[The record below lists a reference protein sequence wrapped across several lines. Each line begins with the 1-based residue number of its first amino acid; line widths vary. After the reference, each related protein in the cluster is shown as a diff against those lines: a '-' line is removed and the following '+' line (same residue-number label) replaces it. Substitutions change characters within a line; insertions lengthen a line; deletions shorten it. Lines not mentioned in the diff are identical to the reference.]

1 MRRAAR
7 ALKRRASTVT
17 GLLAVL
23 ALVSLP
29 IEVTIRLVEQPVV
42 APAPVVSV
50 LLIASCLLLLGSG
63 LGLRRLE
70 AARTGAP
77 RPTPS
82 A

>member
-1 MRRAAR
+1 MRWPPR
-7 ALKRRASTVT
+7 ALERWASTGT

-29 IEVTIRLVEQPVV
+29 LEVTVQLVEHPVA
-42 APAPVVSV
+42 APAPVVS
-50 LLIASCLLLLGSG
+50 LLLVGSCLLLLGSG
-63 LGLRRLE
+63 LELRRLE
-70 AARTGAP
+70 GARLDAP

>member
-1 MRRAAR
+1 MRWAPRAR
-7 ALKRRASTVT
+7 QRWASTVT
-17 GLLAVL
+17 GVLAVV

-29 IEVTIRLVEQPVV
+29 IEVAVHLTEHPVV
-42 APAPVVSV
+42 APAPVVS
-50 LLIASCLLLLGSG
+50 LLLVGSCLLLLGSG

-70 AARTGAP
+70 GARLGAP